1 MFLTAKEVYSGNL
14 IIVNA
19 AHPYHEEA
27 SKIRLRPV
35 RREAP
40 DILLEEHALL
50 QLSGLMAEINGWE
63 GIVPV
68 SGWRSRE
75 EQEQLYSQSLRDN
88 GRAFTE
94 QFVAVPGHSEH
105 QTGLA
110 IDLGLA
116 QEELDRIRPRFP
128 YDGICGE
135 FRRWAADFGFIERYP
150 AGKEEITGIAH
161 EPWHFRYVGAPH
173 AAIMTE
179 LGLALEEYC
188 QWVRQFAGADRA
200 FQKGR
205 YRIFYQQADGAAV
218 LLPDSASCTVSG
230 DNACGWIVTVS

>member
-1 MFLTAKEVYSGNL
+1 MNSLILVNSQHAYSPDSKQDL
-14 IIVNA
+14 I
-19 AHPYHEEA
+19 
-27 SKIRLRPV
+27 PV
-35 RREAP
+35 HDDYS
-40 DILLEEHALL
+40 DILLEREAVCALSRIME
-50 QLSGLMAEINGWE
+50 QLGGWE
-63 GIVPV
+63 FIVPV
-68 SGWRSRE
+68 SGWRSLE
-75 EQEQLYSQSLRDN
+75 EQLEIYAKSLQEN
-88 GRAFTE
+88 GPEFTAK
-94 QFVAVPGHSEH
+94 FVAMPGHSEH